1 MQYGYTVFNEQIDK
15 YNKLMQEGFDSNVR
29 IIDTNSYLKSTG
41 FNTVDGL
48 HYDDSTYKKIYDYIK
63 SNVL

>member
-1 MQYGYTVFNEQIDK
+1 
-15 YNKLMQEGFDSNVR
+15 MQEGFDSSVR